1 MKILMKYFY
10 QIFFML
16 LIFLI
21 GFNVIIVHVDKEFI
35 DTSTKKGSIWEYG
48 AMRSYWLNKFILN
61 PVFGEMLSMP
71 VPDWMVSSFEVEELT
86 RPAFNEKLEANFQ
99 KLGPGGMKL
108 LNKFSNKVMYWCIP
122 LLLVCI
128 GFYFVWVKL
137 YDPTVKVYRSI
148 TQKIEYRRKRKA
160 LKAAAVVKVQEKP
173 KAPEISPEE
182 KARQEQERKARE
194 MERQEAAKRE
204 MERRAM
210 EEAKKAKEKAEED
223 ARKAK
228 EREEIIKQLDA
239 L

>member
-21 GFNVIIVHVDKEFI
+21 GFNAIIVHVDKEFI
-35 DTSTKKGSIWEYG
+35 DNSTKKGSIWEYG

-61 PVFGEMLSMP
+61 PVFGDMLSMP
-71 VPDWMVSSFEVEELT
+71 VPDWMVSSFEAEEVT
-86 RPAFNEKLEANFQ
+86 RPAFNEKLESNFQ

-108 LNKFSNKVMYWCIP
+108 LNKYSDKVMYWCIP

-137 YDPTVKVYRSI
+137 YDPTTRLYRRI
-148 TQKIEYRRKRKA
+148 AQRFEYRRRRKPV
-160 LKAAAVVKVQEKP
+160 KAVVVEKVPEKP
-173 KAPEISPEE
+173 KTPEISPEE
-182 KARQEQERKARE
+182 KGRQEQERKARE
-194 MERQEAAKRE
+194 LQRAEEARKE
-204 MERRAM
+204 IERRAL
-210 EEAKKAKEKAEED
+210 EEARIAKEKAEEK
-223 ARKAK
+223 ARKEK
-228 EREEIIKQLDA
+228 EREEILKQLDA